1 MVINNSSLPL
11 FSYDKQ
17 NKKTELVSDD
27 EILLSS
33 FFSAITN
40 FAEQL
45 KADDLKYI
53 IFEKRS
59 FALKKTTDFTIVF
72 SKYAT
77 FSDTEL
83 PKVQELLESTSNYL
97 LNLLTDEGL
106 LNSKLALQ
114 DSTLKTITEK
124 LAKYLLD
131 NGIVIDADFKFDP
144 LFVQRI
150 HRKYIFKTIGYEP
163 GKCNIG
169 PQERQKRFILGL
181 YGIILTLVTYFG
193 ITALAL
199 PHVFILLLFFPLF
212 LSFLGIYQYFFKF
225 CVTNALSKRAVMK

>member
-1 MVINNSSLPL
+1 MIISNSSLPL

-27 EILLSS
+27 ELLLSS
-33 FFSAITN
+33 FFSAITS

-53 IFEKRS
+53 VFEKRS
-59 FALKKTTDFTIVF
+59 FALKKTSDFTIVF

-83 PKVQELLESTSNYL
+83 PEVQQLLESTSNYL
-97 LNLLTDEGL
+97 LKLLTDEKL
-106 LNSKLALQ
+106 LNSNQVLR
-114 DSTLKTITEK
+114 DSTLKTITDN
-124 LAKYLLD
+124 LARYLLD
-131 NGIVIDADFKFDP
+131 NGIIIDADFKFDP

-150 HRKYIFKTIGYEP
+150 YRKYIFKTIGYEP

-169 PQERQKRFILGL
+169 PQERQKRFIIGL
-181 YGIILTLVTYFG
+181 YGLILTLLTYLG
-193 ITALAL
+193 ITTLAL
-199 PHVFILLLFFPLF
+199 PHEFILLLFFPLF
-212 LSFLGIYQYFFKF
+212 MSFLGIYQYFFKF